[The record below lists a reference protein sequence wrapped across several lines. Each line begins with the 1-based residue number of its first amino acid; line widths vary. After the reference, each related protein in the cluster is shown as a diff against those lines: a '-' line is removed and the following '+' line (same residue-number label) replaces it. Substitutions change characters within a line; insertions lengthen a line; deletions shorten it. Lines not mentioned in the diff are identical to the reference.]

1 MPDPDV
7 TEQEKTEAQE
17 VQSDESPN
25 GDADYDAAKEFTKN
39 LRTVGRSFMRSWI
52 RQGKPDTERDRSQ
65 TVFQNLWLHVHPA
78 RIDVRSI
85 KFNTTM
91 AMGIVTFSLFIILT
105 ITGLLL
111 MVYYKPAIDQAYD
124 SMKDIHYVVPTG
136 RFIRN
141 IHKWAAELMVITVFL
156 HMCRVFYTACYK
168 APRQYNWLMGMGLF
182 VLTLALSFTGY
193 LLPWDQL
200 SYWAIT
206 IGANIA
212 RSPIELTDAIGIT
225 QSFDPGGFQRQLLL
239 GSDEVGADALIRFNL
254 LHVILLPLVMAGLM
268 GVHFW
273 RIRKDGGLGKPGGTP
288 TQAGKGAPVPETPA
302 ATPKEEPT
310 KSYGLM
316 AIVRDKSSPAN
327 QDPVDTVASWPHL
340 LRAELAV
347 FMATVLIC
355 VVLALAF
362 DAPLKE
368 LANPAVP
375 ENPAKAPW
383 YFLGLQE
390 MVSYSAFMGGMLIPG
405 IVIVGL
411 SLIPYLDRE
420 KEDAGVYLGM
430 RGSRKIA
437 WWSLVFG
444 FVSSVLAVAIP
455 IQYGWLRDWFP
466 DINQLWIIFIN
477 PGSILTLMFV
487 AWSIWVLKRFN
498 STRLSAV
505 ALFTCFLIGFIVLTY
520 VGSEMRGP
528 NWDFYWIKS
537 SWPIE

>member
-1 MPDPDV
+1 MS
-7 TEQEKTEAQE
+7 EKNIPEEENTEAQE
-17 VQSDESPN
+17 ATADEQQN
-25 GDADYDAAKEFTKN
+25 EDADYDASKDFKAN
-39 LRTVGRSFMRSWI
+39 LKGVGRSFMKSWI

-65 TVFQNLWLHVHPA
+65 MVFQNIWLHMHPA
-78 RIDVRSI
+78 RIDIHSI

-91 AMGIVTFSLFIILT
+91 ALGIITFSLFIILT
-105 ITGLLL
+105 ATGLLL
-111 MVYYKPAIDQAYD
+111 MVYYKPSIEGAYD

-141 IHKWAAELMVITVFL
+141 IHKWSAELMVITVFL

-168 APRQYNWLMGMGLF
+168 APRQYNWVMGMALF

-212 RSPIELTDAIGIT
+212 GSPVELTDALGVT
-225 QSFDPGGFQRQLLL
+225 QMFDPGGFQRQLLL

-254 LHVILLPLVMAGLM
+254 LHVIVLPLAMAGVL

-288 TQAGKGAPVPETPA
+288 TQAGKGAPVSGTPSALPE
-302 ATPKEEPT
+302 EGPT

-316 AIVRDKSSPAN
+316 AIVRDKSPQAN
-327 QDPVDTVASWPHL
+327 QDPVNTVASWPHL

-347 FMATVLIC
+347 FMGTVLIC

-390 MVSYSAFMGGMLIPG
+390 MVSYSALMGGMLIPG

-411 SLIPYLDRE
+411 GLIPYLD
-420 KEDAGVYLGM
+420 KEPQEVGVYLGM
-430 RGSRKIA
+430 KGSRKIA
-437 WWSLVFG
+437 WWSVVFG
-444 FVSSVLAVAIP
+444 FVTSVLAVAIP
-455 IQYGWLRDWFP
+455 IQWGWLRDWFP
-466 DINQLWIIFIN
+466 DISQLWIIFIN
-477 PGSILTLMFV
+477 PGSILTALF
-487 AWSIWVLKRFN
+487 ACWSLWVLKRYN

-528 NWDFYWIKS
+528 NWDFFWTKS